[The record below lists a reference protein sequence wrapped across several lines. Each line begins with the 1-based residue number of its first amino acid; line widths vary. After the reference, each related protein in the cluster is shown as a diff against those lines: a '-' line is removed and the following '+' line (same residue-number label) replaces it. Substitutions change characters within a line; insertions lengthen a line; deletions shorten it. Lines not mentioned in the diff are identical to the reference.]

1 MQINKTIYPSRRS
14 PRMTVVS
21 ENESGVKLPMYIQDV
36 VQYLPHRYPFLLIDR
51 VIDLKLNESIVALK
65 NVTINEQFFT
75 GHFPEQAV
83 MPGVLIVE
91 ALAQAGGI
99 LAYVT
104 TKTKPTDYLFY
115 LASVERAKFKQ
126 MVLPGDSLHLHVS
139 LKGHKGN
146 FWKIHGE
153 AKVDGNLVCSVD
165 ILSAMRKRES

>member
-1 MQINKTIYPSRRS
+1 
-14 PRMTVVS
+14 MTALS
-21 ENESGVKLPMYIQDV
+21 ETEAGIKLPLYINDII
-36 VQYLPHRYPFLLIDR
+36 QYLPHRYPFLLIDK
-51 VIDLKLNESIVALK
+51 VIDLQLNESIIALK
-65 NVTINEQFFT
+65 NVTINEHFFT
-75 GHFPEQAV
+75 GHFPQQAV

-115 LASVERAKFKQ
+115 LASLERAKFKQ
-126 MVLPGDSLHLHVS
+126 MVLPGDSLHLHVT
-139 LKGHKGN
+139 LNGNKGN

-153 AKVDGNLVCSVD
+153 AKVEGNLVCSVD